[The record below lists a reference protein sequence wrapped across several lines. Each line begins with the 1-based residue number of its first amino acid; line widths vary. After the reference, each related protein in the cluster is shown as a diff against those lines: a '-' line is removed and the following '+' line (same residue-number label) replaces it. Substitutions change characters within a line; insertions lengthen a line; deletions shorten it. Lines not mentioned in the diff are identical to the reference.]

1 MSTRNTSTDL
11 TATLARNIRAAREA
25 KGWTQHQLAVALGRG
40 DAMTVS
46 RWERGEH
53 VPSID
58 NLVVLADVLAVTVAW
73 LHTDHDEAAA

>member
-1 MSTRNTSTDL
+1 M
-11 TATLARNIRAAREA
+11 
-25 KGWTQHQLAVALGRG
+25 TQHALAVAIGRG

-58 NLVVLADVLAVTVAW
+58 NLVVLADVLGRDIAW
-73 LHTDHDEAAA
+73 FHTDHDEAVA